1 MGQLMEYLLK
11 MANHLSQE
19 LEELGKTESSVLD
32 SNTC

>member
-11 MANHLSQE
+11 MANQE